1 MKTLTFIL
9 LYLGSV
15 FYILAQYGHLLLT
28 DWTIT
33 KAMLIALP
41 LVLIE
46 YMFVLNGTHSAKIS
60 GENPLNILLLV
71 MCFNFV
77 NIYIFGKIAFGDK
90 TTGKDIIAFFL
101 ILLASALTYKPI
113 ETKIKSVATFVPRAI
128 AELPPLMKF

>member
-1 MKTLTFIL
+1 MKTLTLAL

-28 DWTIT
+28 DWTIS
-33 KAMLIALP
+33 KAMIIALP

-46 YMFVLNGTHSAKIS
+46 YVFVLNGTHSAKIS

-90 TTGKDIIAFFL
+90 TTGKDFLAFGL

-113 ETKIKSVATFVPRAI
+113 EDKIVATVSTI
-128 AELPPLMKF
+128 KAEAPLLMKF